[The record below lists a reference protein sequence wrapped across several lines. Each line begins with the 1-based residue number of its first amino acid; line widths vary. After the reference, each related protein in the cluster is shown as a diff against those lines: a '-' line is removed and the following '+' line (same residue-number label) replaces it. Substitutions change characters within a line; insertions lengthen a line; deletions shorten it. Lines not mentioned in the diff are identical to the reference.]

1 MRVELLIKPCRSTL
15 LSSDTQE
22 IGAGI
27 APSKPTLLFVAV
39 VGDAN
44 FEWPNPTHFC
54 IIFFAGFKKQGRR
67 NTLIRKGSR
76 DPITPK
82 EEIKIVG
89 QHGQKREKRKAI

>member
-1 MRVELLIKPCRSTL
+1 MRVELLIKPGRSTL

-27 APSKPTLLFVAV
+27 APSKLNLLFVAV

-54 IIFFAGFKKQGRR
+54 IIFFANSKKQGQEQ
-67 NTLIRKGSR
+67 NMPLIR
-76 DPITPK
+76 
-82 EEIKIVG
+82 
-89 QHGQKREKRKAI
+89 